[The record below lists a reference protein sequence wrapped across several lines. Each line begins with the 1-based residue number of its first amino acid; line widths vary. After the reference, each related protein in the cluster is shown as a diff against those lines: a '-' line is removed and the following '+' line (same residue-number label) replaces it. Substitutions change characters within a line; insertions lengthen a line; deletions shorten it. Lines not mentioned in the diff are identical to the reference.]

1 MQAIIFISLIFSL
14 YMCLSLSVN
23 FGQLA
28 KPYKD
33 RFHFNSLHIG
43 YSKFISTQY
52 EYPLLCS
59 FLFVSIIFV
68 PLKITKWHFLFP
80 HLMFELSFSLFRLD
94 PIITNNP
101 TSGAKKTSVS
111 FSKNSDVS
119 LFSNDFYWP
128 AVMLFTSVF

>member
-1 MQAIIFISLIFSL
+1 MQAIIFISIIFSL

-52 EYPLLCS
+52 EYPLRL
-59 FLFVSIIFV
+59 LIFICV
-68 PLKITKWHFLFP
+68 DHICP
-80 HLMFELSFSLFRLD
+80 S
-94 PIITNNP
+94 
-101 TSGAKKTSVS
+101 
-111 FSKNSDVS
+111 
-119 LFSNDFYWP
+119 
-128 AVMLFTSVF
+128 